1 MRATESVLDVVKSVP
16 IGRVTTYGDVG
27 RAASPMVS
35 GLVVG
40 RILGNVLESDQI
52 PWWRVVGSGG
62 HLLTAR
68 RDPRLALRQRE
79 RLEAEGVVFDPEGRV
94 APGAWWF
101 SP

>member
-1 MRATESVLDVVKSVP
+1 
-16 IGRVTTYGDVG
+16 
-27 RAASPMVS
+27 
-35 GLVVG
+35 
-40 RILGNVLESDQI
+40 
-52 PWWRVVGSGG
+52 VVGSGG